1 MFSQV
6 ILVFVHR
13 EIFGKNSD
21 CDMDC
26 LAGRAFGSPTATW
39 IILLGGG
46 TI

>member
-26 LAGRAFGSPTATW
+26 LAGRGNHLEGRVSSSNKYETE
-39 IILLGGG
+39 
-46 TI
+46 